1 MPPKPSDN
9 SPPGTGSSNE
19 SMTRSIPLR
28 TEEEQAAAAAR
39 ARQRDEVLAS
49 RAERRKSL
57 GNRRVSFAT
66 EATLHTFV
74 IDDYPATPSSAGG
87 QSRESTP
94 GQSGER
100 RRSGTQTPKKS
111 NSPSSSGSSSSEDE
125 SEPFLRS
132 PNVADSL
139 GRLVDLGEEENA
151 DSDSSSS
158 HDGEGSRTFEDT
170 LGRREV
176 RSGRRKEPDP
186 FPKISPIS
194 FDEDEEIA
202 MDLLKDEGS
211 ATSAKGIMKNFF
223 KKPIRVIH
231 GDNEQKNVAPERKGP
246 ESAQL
251 LKQHPLEE
259 VEADVTMDM
268 TRPIGGLLPRAPPPH
283 SSDHGEKAMDKMKP
297 EGVLMMN
304 EPLESPITESPMSG
318 LFSSMRSA
326 AMQLQ
331 KHFQPSLLFGSANKD
346 IALNDG
352 GGDATM
358 DMTKPIGGLL
368 QVGPVSPSSLPPSQ
382 DGGDGDLTMDMDM
395 TRPVGGLLSSAQLEL
410 QSESSL
416 VGYPSLPNSR
426 LDVDD
431 GDGDVTMEMTRPL
444 GRILGGEKH
453 IQSQLQVQE
462 ADFDEGA
469 QTMDLTV
476 AVGGIKDGTKAP
488 DMWSTDEED
497 EKMIEEETMELT
509 AVIGGG
515 VVKNTEPSDEELVGT
530 RMGRRGSTISAPVL
544 ISAEEW
550 EREQEAETQLQK
562 ELIANQ
568 RLDEMA
574 PIVVLADKVEEKGDV
589 DLFVAQDADSIV
601 EMESEEEKDMEFT
614 AIIPSQIQFLQKG
627 PVKMS
632 KAKESSPNTEA
643 VPKVVNTLP
652 NTDSHAT
659 PVDMF
664 YGSINRKQPDETS
677 CPFPNPD
684 EEWIPPLRRS
694 KFGKGRLASRN
705 NTPTNDVSPAMNVSR
720 PVWAAVGSP
729 AKLKK
734 QAKMDSTLRSNSPK
748 NRVTRS
754 STQKRRVGADVP
766 EPQAGAKNV
775 SSDVQDTKLSTPT
788 AGVTTTPTA
797 TETPTRSAI
806 SKDGSSASAR
816 RPFVA
821 PSNPSTPNASKP
833 KRRLSGIGI
842 DKPGLGSPALVAS
855 LQHRRS
861 IGENSPFRIDAITP
875 HAVLLE
881 SLRAAAEVKMEEKRK
896 SDESFVEKK
905 KRLEKAIDETLDL
918 RVRIENMTPRKVV
931 VEERGK
937 GKRKSDQLEDSMME
951 VENNVR
957 RDLFGEV
964 QREDKR
970 SSKRRSL
977 GLDKPL
983 VVGPE
988 EKNGRRTR
996 SRTSLDRA
1004 RASEKAK
1011 FTKSVLVSPTKI
1023 QETTAPSDKE
1033 EAEASPHIT
1042 LKAFLDMTGVS
1053 FLDYITLTNSVIGT
1067 RRMRRICG
1075 PSALLRKR
1083 SKEGTAL
1090 QPHETTVIDIDEDR
1104 EPVLGDWIVAGAA
1117 TVEIYALFWSSC
1129 NELKNYIAEGRVEM
1143 GFVEKRINADNP
1155 KLFREY
1161 IAAPGDVK
1169 LIMQNQ
1175 FKSIKTHSRLLAKKD
1190 WYSWRTQ
1197 QLLNLNNKLNENL
1210 QTLKRDEDVIEEQ
1223 RKVLVDTLPSALKVR
1238 IELKRRLEGLVERR
1252 REVESCDPA
1261 ELAKARKRLIEL
1273 RVEVEQKRL
1282 ERELKRKELGAL
1294 EQGIE
1299 ERKERISWV
1308 KEEIERVEK
1317 LREVNRGF
1325 GEEEVW
1331 ALRSRVRRLEKKYGW
1346 SILAVDSGTIM
1357 SMSYKDELLL
1367 VFNTAR
1373 IGKSVQ
1379 PPSVQFIGHSQEKDS
1394 LSRYS
1399 TVPTAST
1406 PRLVGQAY
1414 FVEILKR
1421 KLATMACPTLA
1432 DLVRFVGH
1440 FWDAALVIIAQI
1452 DKVENRWITGCA
1464 YEHMS
1469 REDKMHLTVT
1479 VKVVLPEHKA
1489 RVNVQFQVDGD
1500 KIPVN
1505 SNVEDEEK
1513 RYADVVHISA
1523 RVVYNNGGKRATEA
1537 AMKGE
1542 LSGNMMGVSVMGEAG
1557 WGDAVQDVVARC
1569 FIGEVQGHGHSD
1581 THGQARRRKLQPLQE
1596 QTLEQQQILSAKIRN
1611 TPKKVYRVEKT
1622 PGKKIPVRKVGYGD
1636 GEGGKAMEEKPVTR
1650 AAAKQ
1655 SGIPVVKT
1663 SVREKGRDNDG
1674 DAVAFANVVNP
1685 FGTGK
1690 RGIPVPTKGAHE
1702 AG

>member
-9 SPPGTGSSNE
+9 SPLGSGPSNDN
-19 SMTRSIPLR
+19 MTRSIPLR

-74 IDDYPATPSSAGG
+74 VDDYPATPSSAGD

-94 GQSGER
+94 GQLSGR

-111 NSPSSSGSSSSEDE
+111 NDLCSSGSSSSEDE
-125 SEPFLRS
+125 SEAFLRS
-132 PNVADSL
+132 PNVADGL

-158 HDGEGSRTFEDT
+158 NDGESSRDFEDT
-170 LGRREV
+170 LGHR
-176 RSGRRKEPDP
+176 GARKGKGKGKEADP

-202 MDLLKDEGS
+202 MDLLKGEDPT
-211 ATSAKGIMKNFF
+211 TSAKGIMKNFF

-231 GDNEQKNVAPERKGP
+231 GDNEQQNVALERKDS
-246 ESAQL
+246 ESVQL
-251 LKQHPLEE
+251 LKQHQLEE
-259 VEADVTMDM
+259 AETDVTMDM
-268 TRPIGGLLPRAPPPH
+268 TRPIGGLLLKALPLH
-283 SSDHGEKAMDKMKP
+283 SPDDGEIEMDMDMTKP
-297 EGVLMMN
+297 VGGLITN
-304 EPLESPITESPMSG
+304 EPLEPSTTESPMSG
-318 LFSSMRSA
+318 LFSSMRNA
-326 AMQLQ
+326 AKQLQ

-346 IALNDG
+346 DALND

-358 DMTKPIGGLL
+358 DMTRPIGGLL
-368 QVGPVSPSSLPPSQ
+368 QVGLVSPSSPLPPSC
-382 DGGDGDLTMDMDM
+382 DGGDDDMTMDMDM
-395 TRPVGGLLSSAQLEL
+395 TRPVGGLLPNAKLEFHD
-410 QSESSL
+410 ENIA
-416 VGYPSLPNSR
+416 VGYPSLHNSR
-426 LDVDD
+426 LDVDEE
-431 GDGDVTMEMTRPL
+431 GDVPMEMTRPI
-444 GRILGGEKH
+444 GRILGGEKQA
-453 IQSQLQVQE
+453 QSQLQAQE
-462 ADFDEGA
+462 ADFDEGS

-476 AVGGIKDGTKAP
+476 AVGGIKGGANVTDT
-488 DMWSTDEED
+488 WSTDEED
-497 EKMIEEETMELT
+497 EKVNEGEAMELT

-515 VVKNTEPSDEELVGT
+515 VVKNSEPSDEESVRGKK
-530 RMGRRGSTISAPVL
+530 GRRGSTIGAAVL
-544 ISAEEW
+544 MRAEEW

-568 RLDEMA
+568 RMA
-574 PIVVLADKVEEKGDV
+574 PIVVTGDEAEEKEDV
-589 DLFVAQDADSIV
+589 GLLQDADSVV

-614 AIIPSQIQFLQKG
+614 AIIPSQIQFLQKEPIKSSTPKPNTK
-627 PVKMS
+627 PVS
-632 KAKESSPNTEA
+632 EVVNTSPNTE
-643 VPKVVNTLP
+643 
-652 NTDSHAT
+652 SYAT

-664 YGSINRKQPDETS
+664 YGSANREQPGETS
-677 CPFPNPD
+677 SRSFPSPD

-694 KFGKGRLASRN
+694 KFGKGGLTSRS
-705 NTPTNDVSPAMNVSR
+705 NTSTKGVSYAMNVVTSAQ
-720 PVWAAVGSP
+720 AAVGS
-729 AKLKK
+729 AKLKEQDK
-734 QAKMDSTLRSNSPK
+734 VVPMQRSNSPK

-754 STQKRRVGADVP
+754 STNKRRVSADVS
-766 EPQAGAKNV
+766 EPQTGDRNDTSLDA
-775 SSDVQDTKLSTPT
+775 QDIALSMSIPV
-788 AGVTTTPTA
+788 ASVVATTIA
-797 TETPTRSAI
+797 AETPTRPEV
-806 SKDGSSASAR
+806 SKDEHSISAR
-816 RPFVA
+816 RLFVP

-842 DKPGLGSPALVAS
+842 DKPGLGSPTLVAS

-861 IGENSPFRIDAITP
+861 IGENSPFRMGVITP

-918 RVRIENMTPRKVV
+918 RVRIENMTPRK
-931 VEERGK
+931 EERGK
-937 GKRKSDQLEDSMME
+937 GKRKSDQLEDGILE
-951 VENNVR
+951 VGEGVR

-964 QREDKR
+964 EKDKR
-970 SSKRRSL
+970 GSKRRSL
-977 GLDKPL
+977 GLDTPH
-983 VVGPE
+983 VVGLE

-996 SRTSLDRA
+996 SRTSLEKA
-1004 RASEKAK
+1004 RADGRAMP
-1011 FTKSVLVSPTKI
+1011 TKSILVSPAKI
-1023 QETTAPSDKE
+1023 RETAALVDKD
-1033 EAEASPHIT
+1033 EAGDSPHIT

-1067 RRMRRICG
+1067 GRMRRICG

-1083 SKEGTAL
+1083 SKGGTAF
-1090 QPHETTVIDIDEDR
+1090 QPQEPSVIDTDEDR
-1104 EPVLGDWIVAGAA
+1104 EPVLGDWIIAGAA

-1190 WYSWRTQ
+1190 WYGWRTQ
-1197 QLLNLNNKLNENL
+1197 QLFNLNNKLNENL
-1210 QTLKRDEDVIEEQ
+1210 RTLKKDEEVIEEQ

-1238 IELKRRLEGLVERR
+1238 VELKRRLEGLIQRR

-1261 ELAKARKRLIEL
+1261 ELARARKRFIGL

-1282 ERELKRKELGAL
+1282 ERESRGKQLGAL

-1317 LREVNRGF
+1317 VREANRGF

-1331 ALRSRVRRLEKKYGW
+1331 VLRSRVRRLEEKYGW
-1346 SILAVDSGTIM
+1346 SIVAVDNGTIM
-1357 SMSYKDELLL
+1357 SMSYKNELLL
-1367 VFNTAR
+1367 VFDTAR
-1373 IGKSVQ
+1373 IGKSMQ
-1379 PPSVQFIGHSQEKDS
+1379 SPSVQSIGPSQENDA
-1394 LSRYS
+1394 LSRSS
-1399 TVPTAST
+1399 TVRTTST

-1414 FVEILKR
+1414 FLEILKR
-1421 KLATMACPTLA
+1421 KLATMACATLT

-1440 FWDAALVIIAQI
+1440 FWDTASVIIAQI
-1452 DKVENRWITGCA
+1452 GRVGNRWVTSCAYDMSKEDKVQ
-1464 YEHMS
+1464 
-1469 REDKMHLTVT
+1469 LTVT

-1500 KIPVN
+1500 LILGD
-1505 SNVEDEEK
+1505 SNMVDEEK
-1513 RYADVVHISA
+1513 RYADVVHVSA
-1523 RVVYNNGGKRATEA
+1523 RVVYSNTGKRVTEA

-1542 LSGNMMGVSVMGEAG
+1542 LSGNMLGVSVMGQAG

-1569 FIGEVQGHGHSD
+1569 FVGEVQGHGHSD
-1581 THGQARRRKLQPLQE
+1581 THGQTRRRKLQPLQE
-1596 QTLEQQQILSAKIRN
+1596 QTLEQQQILEAKTRN
-1611 TPKKVYRVEKT
+1611 TPKRAFRVEKT
-1622 PGKKIPVRKVGYGD
+1622 PGKKIPVRKAGFGD
-1636 GEGGKAMEEKPVTR
+1636 GEGGKGMEEKPVTR
-1650 AAAKQ
+1650 AASKQ

-1663 SVREKGRDNDG
+1663 SMREKERDNEWNT
-1674 DAVAFANVVNP
+1674 AAFVNVVNP